1 MVHRKGPDSQIPKS
15 RRTAA
20 HVEELSIARNGFE
33 IYGEVWFHH
42 LSGQRLAQPARITCG
57 IKRHGAFRIV
67 ERREERQPLNVVPM
81 IMRQEQMDVARVLQ
95 SRAQIADPGACVED
109 EQVVVGQPN
118 FQARSVSTISQI
130 LRKRSGDGAADAPES
145 QLQAPGVRGRAVI
158 HELPAVMPR
167 AEPAATSAAKRTQWP
182 ARRILSA

>member
-57 IKRHGAFRIV
+57 IKRHGALRIV
-67 ERREERQPLNVVPM
+67 ERREERQPLTVVPM

-109 EQVVVGQPN
+109 EQDVVGQPN

-130 LRKRSGDGAADAPES
+130 LRKRSGDGAADAPEPHIPPPPVP
-145 QLQAPGVRGRAVI
+145 APPLI
-158 HELPAVMPR
+158 PYFPA
-167 AEPAATSAAKRTQWP
+167 S
-182 ARRILSA
+182 